1 VKDAAQSGWETKTL
15 GEVAAIV
22 NGGTPKSKV
31 AEYWGGGVQWLTP
44 KDMGQMDGREIAA
57 TPRTITDAGLAGSS
71 ARLAPAGSVILST
84 RAPIGHLAMN
94 TVPMAF
100 NQGCRGVV
108 PSEKLD
114 PIYLFHFLDMSRE
127 LLNDLGTG
135 TTFKELSSSNLK
147 SVKIPLPPLEEQ
159 QRIVAVLDE
168 TFEGLARARAHAEAN
183 LQNARELF
191 ENYREDFLTPSRR
204 QGWSYKKLD
213 DLITIK
219 HGFAFKSAFFVAEGQ
234 YAVLT
239 PGNYHETGGFRDRGG
254 KQRYYSGEF
263 PSEFLLR
270 KGDLLMAMT
279 EQAPGLLGSCMI
291 VPEHEGYLH
300 NQRLGLISPKDG
312 VAWSTEYFSQA
323 FNLKAFRKGLSDT
336 CSGATV
342 RHTSPGRILAE
353 SIPYSND
360 KAELETIA
368 IDLAEREQDCRT
380 LENAY
385 CEKLQD
391 LDDLRQSLLQK
402 AFAGELT

>member
-1 VKDAAQSGWETKTL
+1 MKDAAQSGWETKTL

-168 TFEGLARARAHAEAN
+168 AFEGLARARVHAEAN
-183 LQNARELF
+183 LQNARALIEAGLGTAFNPVTAKLNGWDLSDLSSMAKLSYGYTTKANSEPNGPKFLRITDIQDGTVDWDNVPFCSTPPDDYERYRVKSGDILF
-191 ENYREDFLTPSRR
+191 ART
-204 QGWSYKKLD
+204 GATTGKSYLMTD
-213 DLITIK
+213 EIEAVAASYLIRLRLASMALKPEYLALFFQSDVYWETIRA
-219 HGFAFKSAFFVAEGQ
+219 GISGSTQ
-234 YAVLT
+234 
-239 PGNYHETGGFRDRGG
+239 GGFNAS
-254 KQRYYSGEF
+254 KLGELVV
-263 PSEFLLR
+263 PVPPLAIQDVVISRLEEIQ
-270 KGDLLMAMT
+270 D
-279 EQAPGLLGSCMI
+279 QAA
-291 VPEHEGYLH
+291 
-300 NQRLGLISPKDG
+300 RLT
-312 VAWSTEYFSQA
+312 STYF
-323 FNLKAFRKGLSDT
+323 
-336 CSGATV
+336 V
-342 RHTSPGRILAE
+342 
-353 SIPYSND
+353 
-360 KAELETIA
+360 
-368 IDLAEREQDCRT
+368 
-380 LENAY
+380 
-385 CEKLQD
+385 KLQD

>member
-168 TFEGLARARAHAEAN
+168 AFEGLARARVHAEAN
-183 LQNARELF
+183 LQNARALIEAGLGTAFNPVTAKLNGWDLSDLSSMAKLSYGYTTKANSEPNGPKFLRITDIQDGTVDWDNVPFCSTPPDDYERYRVKSGDILF
-191 ENYREDFLTPSRR
+191 ART
-204 QGWSYKKLD
+204 GATTGKSYLMTD
-213 DLITIK
+213 EIEAVAASYLIRLRLASMALKPEYLALFFQSDVYWETIRA
-219 HGFAFKSAFFVAEGQ
+219 GISGSTQ
-234 YAVLT
+234 
-239 PGNYHETGGFRDRGG
+239 GGFNAS
-254 KQRYYSGEF
+254 KLGELVV
-263 PSEFLLR
+263 PVPPLAIQDVVISRLEEIQ
-270 KGDLLMAMT
+270 D
-279 EQAPGLLGSCMI
+279 QAA
-291 VPEHEGYLH
+291 
-300 NQRLGLISPKDG
+300 RLT
-312 VAWSTEYFSQA
+312 STYF
-323 FNLKAFRKGLSDT
+323 
-336 CSGATV
+336 V
-342 RHTSPGRILAE
+342 
-353 SIPYSND
+353 
-360 KAELETIA
+360 
-368 IDLAEREQDCRT
+368 
-380 LENAY
+380 
-385 CEKLQD
+385 KLQD